1 MFVLLR
7 LYVVFEASCRHSG
20 LMFPWP
26 PPDAVQRSDSFSRVV
41 ISACVVSSPT
51 ATGVEDGGIMATIS
65 EAKCSVIGNRE
76 RARPNGERGVL
87 FLAFDPFF
95 FLFFFFFF
103 SEREADHAEV
113 AELWSIGGE
122 GVEEM
127 GESLYF
133 LHLKGDKEARKF
145 QTLREMRINV
155 SKNSISICAR

>member
-103 SEREADHAEV
+103 FGKRSRPC
-113 AELWSIGGE
+113 WGGRAVIDRRR
-122 GVEEM
+122 GCR
-127 GESLYF
+127 GDGWISLF
-133 LHLKGDKEARKF
+133 STLKGWQRSKEVPNP
-145 QTLREMRINV
+145 QGDED
-155 SKNSISICAR
+155 